1 VIIDEPSSLLEPV
14 ADKQPGVPDPAS
26 LEQTAR
32 TPDPDNPPWGVLKA
46 LLTWFASI
54 ACLTVVPLLV
64 VIPYILYVYLSSG
77 APTADALVTDKN
89 FLFLSILG
97 VIPAH
102 LLTFGVAW
110 IVVTDWGRHRF
121 WLTLGFTW
129 PKSFGPWKC
138 VGLAVLLLLIG
149 ALVTSF
155 FGGSKTQMDLIIESS
170 YRTRL
175 ATAFLAAATGPF
187 VEELVYRGVLYSALQ
202 RALGVS
208 TAVVLVSILFAGVH
222 VYQYYNNIAV
232 IAVITLLSV
241 TLTVVRAVTGRLL
254 PSFMIHFIFNGIQSL
269 ILVFQPFFEKANTV
283 VPNKIPATNL
293 IELFLR
299 HLS

>member
-1 VIIDEPSSLLEPV
+1 VITDESSSFLEPV
-14 ADKQPGVPDPAS
+14 ADKPPDVPDAAS

-46 LLTWFASI
+46 LLTWFVSV
-54 ACLTVVPLLV
+54 ACLAFVPLLV

-77 APTADALVTDKN
+77 APRADALATDKN

-138 VGLAVLLLLIG
+138 VGLAVLLLGIG
-149 ALVTSF
+149 ALVTSY
-155 FGGSKTQMDLIIESS
+155 FGGSKTQLDLLIESS
-170 YRTRL
+170 YQTRV

-187 VEELVYRGVLYSALQ
+187 VEELVYRGILYSALQ
-202 RALGVS
+202 RAVGV
-208 TAVVLVSILFAGVH
+208 TMAVVLVSILFAGVH
-222 VYQYYNNIAV
+222 VYQYYNNLAV

-254 PSFMIHFIFNGIQSL
+254 PSFMIHLIFNGIQSL
-269 ILVFQPFFEKANTV
+269 ILVLQPFFQKANTV
-283 VPNKIPATNL
+283 VPNKLPATNL
-293 IELFLR
+293 IETVLR

>member
-1 VIIDEPSSLLEPV
+1 VITDESSSFLEPV
-14 ADKQPGVPDPAS
+14 ADKPPDVPDPAS

-46 LLTWFASI
+46 LLTWFVSI
-54 ACLTVVPLLV
+54 ACLAIVPLLV

-77 APTADALVTDKN
+77 APRADALATDKN

-138 VGLAVLLLLIG
+138 VGLAVLLLGVG
-149 ALVTSF
+149 ALVTSY
-155 FGGSKTQMDLIIESS
+155 FGGSKT
-170 YRTRL
+170 
-175 ATAFLAAATGPF
+175 
-187 VEELVYRGVLYSALQ
+187 
-202 RALGVS
+202 
-208 TAVVLVSILFAGVH
+208 
-222 VYQYYNNIAV
+222 
-232 IAVITLLSV
+232 
-241 TLTVVRAVTGRLL
+241 
-254 PSFMIHFIFNGIQSL
+254 
-269 ILVFQPFFEKANTV
+269 
-283 VPNKIPATNL
+283 
-293 IELFLR
+293 
-299 HLS
+299 

>member
-1 VIIDEPSSLLEPV
+1 
-14 ADKQPGVPDPAS
+14 
-26 LEQTAR
+26 
-32 TPDPDNPPWGVLKA
+32 
-46 LLTWFASI
+46 LTWFLSI
-54 ACLTVVPLLV
+54 ACLAVVPILV
-64 VIPYILYVYLSSG
+64 VLPYILYIYLSAG
-77 APTADALVTDKN
+77 APKADALGTDPN

-102 LLTFGVAW
+102 LLTFGIAW
-110 IVVTDWGRHRF
+110 IVVTNWGRHPF

-138 VGLAVLLLLIG
+138 VGLSLLLLGVG
-149 ALVTSF
+149 ALVTNF
-155 FGGSKTQMDLIIESS
+155 FGGSKTQMDLLIESS
-170 YRTRL
+170 YRTRV

-187 VEELVYRGVLYSALQ
+187 VEELVYRGVLYSALR
-202 RALGVS
+202 RAVGVAS
-208 TAVVLVSILFAGVH
+208 AVALVSIMFAGVH

-241 TLTVVRAVTGRLL
+241 TLTVVRAVTGKLL
-254 PSFMIHFIFNGIQSL
+254 PSFMIHLIFNGIQSL

-283 VPNKIPATNL
+283 VPNKLPATNL
-293 IELFLR
+293 IEIVLR

>member
-1 VIIDEPSSLLEPV
+1 MITDESSSFLEPV
-14 ADKQPGVPDPAS
+14 ADKPPEVPDAS

-46 LLTWFASI
+46 LLTWFVSI
-54 ACLTVVPLLV
+54 ACLAVVPLLV

-77 APTADALVTDKN
+77 APRADALATDKN

-102 LLTFGVAW
+102 LLTFGVGW

-138 VGLAVLLLLIG
+138 VGLAVLLLGIG
-149 ALVTSF
+149 ALVTSY
-155 FGGSKTQMDLIIESS
+155 FGGSKTQLDLLIESS
-170 YRTRL
+170 YQTRV

-187 VEELVYRGVLYSALQ
+187 VEELVYRGILYSALQ
-202 RALGVS
+202 RAVGV
-208 TAVVLVSILFAGVH
+208 TMAVVLVSILFAGVH
-222 VYQYYNNIAV
+222 VYQYYNNLAV

-254 PSFMIHFIFNGIQSL
+254 PSFMIHLIFNGIQSL
-269 ILVFQPFFEKANTV
+269 ILVLQPFFQKANTV
-283 VPNKIPATNL
+283 VPNKLPATNL
-293 IELFLR
+293 IETVLR

>member
-1 VIIDEPSSLLEPV
+1 MITDESSSFLEPLADEPPDV
-14 ADKQPGVPDPAS
+14 PGLVS

-46 LLTWFASI
+46 FLTWFLSI
-54 ACLTVVPLLV
+54 VCLAIVPLLV
-64 VIPYILYVYLSSG
+64 VVPYILYIYLAAG
-77 APTADALVTDKN
+77 APRAEALATDKN
-89 FLFLSILG
+89 VLFLSILG

-102 LLTFGVAW
+102 ILTFGVAW

-138 VGLAVLLLLIG
+138 AGLALLLLGVG

-155 FGGSKTQMDLIIESS
+155 FGGSKTQMDLLIESS
-170 YRTRL
+170 YQTRV
-175 ATAFLAAATGPF
+175 ATAFLAFATGPF

-202 RALGVS
+202 RAVGVT
-208 TAVVLVSILFAGVH
+208 TAVVLVSIMFSGVH
-222 VYQYYNNIAV
+222 VLQYYNNIAV

-254 PSFMIHFIFNGIQSL
+254 PSFMIHLIFNGIQSL
-269 ILVFQPFFEKANTV
+269 ILIFEPFFEKAHTV
-283 VPNKIPATNL
+283 VPNKLPATNL
-293 IELFLR
+293 IEIVLR